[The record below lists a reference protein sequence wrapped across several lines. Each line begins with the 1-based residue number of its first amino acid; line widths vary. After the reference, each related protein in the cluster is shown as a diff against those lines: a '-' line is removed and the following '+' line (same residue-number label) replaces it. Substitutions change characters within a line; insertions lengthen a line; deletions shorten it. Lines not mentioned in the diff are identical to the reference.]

1 MNTIP
6 AAPKYNPNVAR
17 GFSGLAPNAAPGWNY
32 NPADFNGP
40 SEIPSWMIGAIGN
53 SLPLLKDQ
61 INFATSIEPMR
72 QSSIAK
78 MLKINPQTM
87 VEAFKRRS
95 QARAREIALS
105 PGIDPNSN
113 EGKGRMRQS
122 LNNSVVETGEYDAN
136 INSPEALAKFLETQI
151 AAITGAQPSNILT
164 QLLASQQAHAQAMG
178 TEYQKPQDTSFL
190 GQLIGSAAGG
200 WAGGGFK
207 GLKFGK

>member
-17 GFSGLAPNAAPGWNY
+17 WFSELAPKVAPWNY

-40 SEIPSWMIGAIGN
+40 SKVPSWMIGAIGN

-151 AAITGAQPSNILT
+151 AAITGAQRSNILA
-164 QLLASQQAHAQAMG
+164 QLLASQQAHTQAMG
-178 TEYQKPQDTSFL
+178 TEYQKPHDTSFL
-190 GQLIGSAAGG
+190 GQLLGSATGLLG
-200 WAGGGFK
+200 WLGI
-207 GLKFGK
+207 